1 MDEELNETS
10 DLKAIEWEKIKAKLR
25 FLRNS
30 TCEIT
35 KEYISGQDRFYVHHI
50 IPKEKGGTDEMENLI
65 LLKYEFKKL
74 LNSENPN
81 EYFPENEMYQKLLKT
96 LSKQI

>member
-1 MDEELNETS
+1 
-10 DLKAIEWEKIKAKLR
+10 
-25 FLRNS
+25 
-30 TCEIT
+30 
-35 KEYISGQDRFYVHHI
+35 
-50 IPKEKGGTDEMENLI
+50 MENLI

-96 LSKQI
+96 LSK